1 MYEYADAGLSCR
13 KRHYLCM
20 QKISGMCESQKIAE
34 GSAMF
39 PFLTDKEKREIS
51 ESGVSCFLVIG

>member
-1 MYEYADAGLSCR
+1 MYEYEYVGLCCR
-13 KRHYLCM
+13 ERHYLCM
-20 QKISGMCESQKIAE
+20 QQISGMCGMQKIAE

-51 ESGVSCFLVIG
+51 KSGVSCFLVIG

>member
-1 MYEYADAGLSCR
+1 
-13 KRHYLCM
+13 M
-20 QKISGMCESQKIAE
+20 QKISGMYESQKIAE